1 MSISSR
7 QKVLLWMLKAFAFSV
22 PLSSFLSVRILVLAS
37 LYGLFV
43 SRPSQVF
50 LKLTRYAW
58 DLILFLASLI
68 FGLFYTTDFN
78 SGFQIMETS
87 FSLFALPLVFSF
99 FDPIN
104 KSTINKLSLI
114 YLVGLA
120 LASLIMIGGSSFRYT
135 ESFDVSKFTY
145 YNLTDTLGFQPTY
158 FAYYLSFGICLM
170 LYRLYTNQSN
180 IPRYIL
186 LLGILFLFLVLML
199 TASRTAYLGLLL
211 ILSFFILRYFFGE
224 SESSTKVTAL
234 VSGFLLLSMLL
245 FNHFDLNT
253 SMADVDVGTDF
264 WERFTLWD
272 AALRANP
279 NPIFGVGT
287 GDYKVVLNQYYLS
300 QGMAHFAE
308 GNYNSHNQFIQIYF
322 SNGIFGLLALCVMI
336 CRPLYL
342 SFRTQNPLGILIIF
356 PFIIYGITEV
366 FLGRLQGV
374 VFFVFCHQFVVNQY
388 YLIRPKL
395 ILNEENAL
403 NAKLPH
409 TRLL

>member
-1 MSISSR
+1 MMSISTR
-7 QKVLLWMLKAFAFSV
+7 QKVLLWILKAFAFSI
-22 PLSSFLSVRILVLAS
+22 PLSSFLSIRILVLAS

-43 SRPSQVF
+43 SRPNQVS

-58 DLILFLASLI
+58 DLMLFLATLI

-78 SGFQIMETS
+78 SGIQIMETS
-87 FSLFALPLVFSF
+87 FSLFALPFVFSF
-99 FDPIN
+99 VDSIN
-104 KSTINKLSLI
+104 KSTINKLFLI
-114 YLVGLA
+114 YLIGLA
-120 LASLIMIGGSSFRYT
+120 LASLIMIGSSSFRYA
-135 ESFDVSKFTY
+135 ESLDVSKFTY

-170 LYRLYTNQSN
+170 LYGLYTNQLN
-180 IPRYIL
+180 TPRYIL
-186 LLGILFLFLVLML
+186 IAGILYLFLVLML

-211 ILSFFILRYFFGE
+211 VLSFFILKYFFGE
-224 SESSTKVTAL
+224 SESSTKVIAL
-234 VSGFLLLSMLL
+234 VSGLLLLAMLL

-253 SMADVDVGTDF
+253 SMPNIVVETDF

-287 GDYKVVLNQYYLS
+287 GDYKVILNQYYIS
-300 QGMAHFAE
+300 QGMTRFAE
-308 GNYNSHNQFIQIYF
+308 ENYNSHNQFIQIYF
-322 SNGIFGLLALCVMI
+322 SNGIFGLLALCIII

-342 SFRTQNPLGILIIF
+342 SFRVQNPLGILIIF

-374 VFFVFCHQFVVNQY
+374 VFFVFCHQLVVNQY

-395 ILNEENAL
+395 ILNEQNAL
-403 NAKLPH
+403 NA
-409 TRLL
+409 